1 MNWENAIRQYI
12 DHLTYVERKA
22 KLTQTSY
29 LSDLKQVQLYFE
41 SLSIEFDQV
50 ETSHLNRFIESE
62 TKLKSNASMLRL
74 ISSIKGLY
82 HFHNRLDEKISDPTI
97 TMLSIKKTRRYP
109 KTVSTVEIN
118 QLLESKEGGHLDLEL
133 TIIDL
138 LYSCG
143 LRVTELV
150 TLKLNQVF
158 LDDGYLRILGKGNKE
173 RMIPM
178 GKLTVS
184 NLRHYIT
191 TTRAIWIKNKTENVF
206 ITPKGKPIT
215 RQYVYTMLVAKEK
228 ALGLDHHI
236 SPHKLRHS
244 FATSLLNGGA
254 DLRVVQELLGHSDI
268 STTQIYTH
276 IEENRLKSAYDKIHP
291 KRKGD

>member
-1 MNWENAIRQYI
+1 MNWETAISQYI

-22 KLTQTSY
+22 KLTQASY
-29 LSDLKQVQLYFE
+29 LSDLKQVQHYFD
-41 SLSIEFDQV
+41 SLGVDFDHV
-50 ETSHLNRFIESE
+50 DTAALNRFIEIE
-62 TKLKSNASMLRL
+62 IRLKSNASMLRM
-74 ISSIKGLY
+74 ISSIKGLF
-82 HFHNRLDEKISDPTI
+82 HFQSRLDEKRHDPTV
-97 TMLSIKKTRRYP
+97 TMLTIKKTRRYP
-109 KTVSTVEIN
+109 KTVSTKEID

-133 TIIDL
+133 TMIDL

-150 TLKLNQVF
+150 TLKLNQVY

-173 RMIPM
+173 RMLPM
-178 GKLTVS
+178 GKLTGS

-206 ITPKGKPIT
+206 ITPKGKPVS

-228 ALGLDHHI
+228 ALGLAHHI